1 MNNGVASDTS
11 TFSNKKQEIKIGNSD
26 EFILTKDMMVKA
38 DDNFI
43 QVWYG
48 EFKLPNSTIAVKKG
62 DNLNKALTNGYI
74 AVKFD
79 ITCVDEKD
87 GTIISTLSYN
97 KDNSN
102 LTENSENTTE
112 WDYEGYLGVEA
123 GKSVDEI
130 RLQLEN
136 GILKIDND
144 TYKNVVKGTV
154 ALFDLDNRAAD
165 DFN

>member
-1 MNNGVASDTS
+1 MCWW
-11 TFSNKKQEIKIGNSD
+11 KR
-26 EFILTKDMMVKA
+26 
-38 DDNFI
+38 
-43 QVWYG
+43 WY
-48 EFKLPNSTIAVKKG
+48 
-62 DNLNKALTNGYI
+62 Y
-74 AVKFD
+74 
-79 ITCVDEKD
+79 
-87 GTIISTLSYN
+87 
-97 KDNSN
+97 
-102 LTENSENTTE
+102 
-112 WDYEGYLGVEA
+112 YEGYLGVEA